1 MYVYRICDLS
11 RRGDIKAVADLMK
24 GYYSDRTKN
33 PWDMM
38 YKDIQKYG
46 EKQETEEDLQEILIL
61 IREAVFAALEILSFG
76 LISEIQTPDIIQA
89 FISEK
94 DWNLGRR
101 KARNLCLNIV
111 DRLIKNGDVRYLLP
125 SSMKREGF
133 GFLVSRI
140 EEIELEHFRKARPT
154 ITKGKL
160 NLSKLEKSIIGSKFL
175 RDQMVIETKMNAD
188 DPRIETIQEAYD
200 LQLVELEFERTT
212 RTRVPQDTEQITL
225 NGQPVEV
232 LGDEKTSS
240 SRKRRSSEV
249 QSPLTEFITESKSSS
264 KKKKSSKSK
273 RANKK

>member
-1 MYVYRICDLS
+1 
-11 RRGDIKAVADLMK
+11 
-24 GYYSDRTKN
+24 
-33 PWDMM
+33 MM